1 MFSKATSAL
10 SKKKNRV
17 DFSSVLI
24 ASICSWGLAYLLTEY
39 LHSLLTLS
47 IAVIAGLGFVS
58 LMHWLEVENTGV
70 IENELSTIQ
79 SGSNDGTPFFR
90 QAHKIKLAVF
100 CLLALTGNSLIIF
113 TDVDSLGVSLHSL
126 WNGLYAPEQ

>member
-1 MFSKATSAL
+1 MFSKPTSAL
-10 SKKKNRV
+10 SKKRNRV
-17 DFSSVLI
+17 DFSAVLI

-47 IAVIAGLGFVS
+47 IAVITGLGFVS

-79 SGSNDGTPFFR
+79 FGSNDGTPFFR
-90 QAHKIKLAVF
+90 KAHQIKLAVF
-100 CLLALTGNSLIIF
+100 CLLALTGSSLIIF
-113 TDVDSLGVSLHSL
+113 TDMDSLGVTLHSL
-126 WNGLYAPEQ
+126 WNGLYVPEQ